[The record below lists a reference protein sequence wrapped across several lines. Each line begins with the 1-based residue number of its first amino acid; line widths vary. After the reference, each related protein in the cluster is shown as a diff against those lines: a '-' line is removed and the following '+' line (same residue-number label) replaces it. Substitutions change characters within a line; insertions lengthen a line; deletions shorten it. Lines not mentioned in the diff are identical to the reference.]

1 MADAAEPEPEPE
13 PTVEEAEV
21 AVEEEVDAAAAG
33 GKHGPIMRR
42 RLKKFLS
49 IVDTDEGWE
58 CVLRQRAVPIKSCV
72 CCDRR
77 VHIRPLCVRAQG
89 SWRADIQRAQRT
101 GRETAALGTSR

>member
-13 PTVEEAEV
+13 PAATVEEAEV
-21 AVEEEVDAAAAG
+21 AVEEEVDAAAG

-58 CVLRQRAVPIKSCV
+58 CVLRQRAVSIKSCV

-77 VHIRPLCVRAQG
+77 AHDISSVCARPGIVA
-89 SWRADIQRAQRT
+89 S
-101 GRETAALGTSR
+101 